1 MSKNLK
7 SKCCKS
13 YKEGKPCKD
22 CPKVEQ
28 LGKKKAK
35 KLFDKYR

>member
-1 MSKNLK
+1 MGKKLK
-7 SKCCKS
+7 KECCKS

-22 CPKVEQ
+22 CPKLAA

-35 KLFDKYR
+35 KLLEKYR